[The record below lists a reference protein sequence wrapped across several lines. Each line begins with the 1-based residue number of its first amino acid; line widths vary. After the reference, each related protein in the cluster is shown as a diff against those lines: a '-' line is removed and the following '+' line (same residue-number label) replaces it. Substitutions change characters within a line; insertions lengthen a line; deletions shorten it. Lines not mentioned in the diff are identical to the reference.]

1 MVINGRRFK
10 AKMICCIE
18 AKEV

>member
-10 AKMICCIE
+10 AKMICCVE